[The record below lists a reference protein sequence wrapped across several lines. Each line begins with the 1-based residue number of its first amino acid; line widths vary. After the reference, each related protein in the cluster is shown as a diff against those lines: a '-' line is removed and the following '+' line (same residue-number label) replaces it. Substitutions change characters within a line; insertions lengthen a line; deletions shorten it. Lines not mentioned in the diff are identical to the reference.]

1 MKIIDILNK
10 MANGTLENGFKFCL
24 EDEVYIYTK
33 GDNSIRDKY
42 HNKIGQTKIIET
54 YLNKEVLLFKDN
66 NQEEIEEKKEIKEL
80 SKELINDNWEYWTLA
95 FHEKINELAREVN
108 KINKDLEKPQILN
121 IEIDEETI
129 NNEIKK
135 ARDYLEREEK

>member
-10 MANGTLENGFKFCL
+10 MANGELEDEFKFCL
-24 EDEVYIYTK
+24 EDEVYTYTK

-66 NQEEIEEKKEIKEL
+66 NQEVIEENKEIEELNNTNYNCEEMSIE
-80 SKELINDNWEYWTLA
+80 ETNCYNNLIRTKL
-95 FHEKINELAREVN
+95 NEVIRAVN
-108 KINKDLEKPQILN
+108 KLNKQLEEQ
-121 IEIDEETI
+121 ETEDIDTV
-129 NNEIKK
+129 
-135 ARDYLEREEK
+135 ERELNKMF